1 MDFVPITNMNSF
13 LLQAVGYMVV
23 FGYGIFFA
31 LLTITITILDKK
43 FLGTK
48 YDSEGFN
55 TAGRSIKTGLLA
67 VDVVSHWTW

>member
-1 MDFVPITNMNSF
+1 VDPNFVTDIVGF
-13 LLQAVGYMVV
+13 WLQAVGYLLVL
-23 FGYGIFFA
+23 GYGTIFTV
-31 LLTITITILDKK
+31 LTIMITMFDKA

-55 TAGRSIKTGLLA
+55 TAGRSIKTGLVA

>member
-1 MDFVPITNMNSF
+1 
-13 LLQAVGYMVV
+13 MVV

>member
-1 MDFVPITNMNSF
+1 VGFR
-13 LLQAVGYMVV
+13 LQAVGYLLVL
-23 FGYGIFFA
+23 GYGAIFA
-31 LLTITITILDKK
+31 VLTIMITIFDKV

-55 TAGRSIKTGLLA
+55 TAGRSIKTGLVA